1 MMAES
6 GKEDELGGNDES
18 LGTAQENLEGFN
30 TKKGEDEQFLADLTQ
45 MCADKTKAYEDR
57 KMVRANEEAAVAQAI
72 SILNSDAAFDTF
84 GSTKAASEGA
94 TGFLQISK
102 RNAAQTSVRRQ
113 VQHILT
119 KAARKHKSLKLAKIA
134 VQVEKNPFAMV
145 INSIKRQ
152 IQVIDEEEKKDDDQK
167 AFCDS
172 ERTTN
177 DEQIADKNAAIDRL
191 TGDIDSLN
199 DEIDNPETGL
209 KKVLADN
216 QQSLAETKA
225 SQAESTSDRQA
236 ENAEY
241 QKNIANLVEAQKII
255 EKAHGVLSKFY
266 DWLKAKQGPHHYD
279 EHSGK
284 DSGGSNIKRIPEATT
299 EQLEEACSAD
309 PSCNGFN
316 TDGWLKTKID
326 SDDKLYDTRSDLY
339 VKVFDEESK
348 VSFSL
353 LQRREDPAPPESFSD
368 GGSNYEG
375 QTGKA
380 NDVVSQLEFI
390 ISESK
395 AEERQ
400 AHTDEESAQHN
411 FEDEMTTLKSQ
422 EQTSTETI
430 ASLEQTIAD
439 EEKSLQNARDDHEKT
454 EAEKKAIQKYLWKI
468 RPGCTFITD
477 NIDARKSNRALETE
491 SLNNAINKL
500 KATPQYKEAKA
511 KADAE
516 ALGKCGE
523 PCMADAESVDCKA
536 CQAGTS
542 VSGYCAAHS
551 DHAGC

>member
-84 GSTKAASEGA
+84 GSTSAASSGA
-94 TGFLQISK
+94 TGFLQI
-102 RNAAQTSVRRQ
+102 NAQTSVRRQ

-152 IQVIDEEEKKDDDQK
+152 IQVIDEEKKKDDDQK

-255 EKAHGVLSKFY
+255 EKAHGVLKKFY

-284 DSGGSNIKRIPEATT
+284 DSGGANIKRIPEATT
-299 EQLEEACSAD
+299 EELEEACSAD
-309 PSCNGFN
+309 PACVGFN
-316 TDGWLKTKID
+316 
-326 SDDKLYDTRSDLY
+326 
-339 VKVFDEESK
+339 
-348 VSFSL
+348 
-353 LQRREDPAPPESFSD
+353 
-368 GGSNYEG
+368 SNG
-375 QTGKA
+375 
-380 NDVVSQLEFI
+380 V
-390 ISESK
+390 
-395 AEERQ
+395 
-400 AHTDEESAQHN
+400 
-411 FEDEMTTLKSQ
+411 LKS
-422 EQTSTETI
+422 
-430 ASLEQTIAD
+430 AIAD
-439 EEKSLQNARDDHEKT
+439 ESEWYDNAGSLFVKVYD
-454 EAEKKAIQKYLWKI
+454 
-468 RPGCTFITD
+468 
-477 NIDARKSNRALETE
+477 
-491 SLNNAINKL
+491 
-500 KATPQYKEAKA
+500 
-511 KADAE
+511 
-516 ALGKCGE
+516 
-523 PCMADAESVDCKA
+523 
-536 CQAGTS
+536 
-542 VSGYCAAHS
+542 
-551 DHAGC
+551 

>member
-45 MCADKTKAYEDR
+45 MCADKTKAYGDR

-94 TGFLQISK
+94 TGFLQI
-102 RNAAQTSVRRQ
+102 NAQTSVRRQ

-152 IQVIDEEEKKDDDQK
+152 IQVIDEEGKKDEDQK

-255 EKAHGVLSKFY
+255 EKAHGVLKKFY

-284 DSGGSNIKRIPEATT
+284 DSGGANIKRIPEATT
-299 EQLEEACSAD
+299 EELEEACSAD
-309 PSCNGFN
+309 PACVGFN
-316 TDGWLKTKID
+316 
-326 SDDKLYDTRSDLY
+326 
-339 VKVFDEESK
+339 
-348 VSFSL
+348 
-353 LQRREDPAPPESFSD
+353 
-368 GGSNYEG
+368 SNG
-375 QTGKA
+375 
-380 NDVVSQLEFI
+380 V
-390 ISESK
+390 
-395 AEERQ
+395 
-400 AHTDEESAQHN
+400 
-411 FEDEMTTLKSQ
+411 LKS
-422 EQTSTETI
+422 
-430 ASLEQTIAD
+430 AIAD
-439 EEKSLQNARDDHEKT
+439 ESEWYDNAGSLFVKVYDSFVQKSAKAARRPEDTTGDFSDNNDESGNKAIDMLSFILKETKTEEKEAHEAEEKAQADYEDNMTDLKANEEEYLSNIASTEQSLAQAEKT
-454 EAEKKAIQKYLWKI
+454 RTEKTANRHATTKSREKDEKYLLSIKS
-468 RPGCTFITD
+468 GCDFLD
-477 NIDARKSNRALETE
+477 ENLDARKESRKAEKEALENSHELMT
-491 SLNNAINKL
+491 
-500 KATPQYKEAKA
+500 ATPEYKSAEAEIEAKA
-511 KADAE
+511 LGACADVCLKQYSKE
-516 ALGKCGE
+516 HVECI
-523 PCMADAESVDCKA
+523 V
-536 CQAGTS
+536 CQEGGAPA
-542 VSGYCAAHS
+542 GYCGANP
-551 DHAGC
+551 DTEGCAEVLKR